1 MRRVSQGYRSRNST
15 ADRALDILLLFRDDV
30 LVLTGNRVAE
40 HLGVARSTAYRYLQ
54 SLTSMGFLEENEVGA
69 GFRLGPR
76 VFDLARIARRGV
88 GLSELARPVMRD
100 LAQAT
105 GHPVL
110 LTRRAGTAVVCL
122 EREDVSQTLRLS
134 YERGQVLPLNAGAAA
149 LALIAWTPQAE
160 LAELLAELLA
170 EPLDAP
176 LTRFTEATVT
186 DPAVLVGRLAQIRE
200 RGHAVARGELDP
212 DVLGVAAPVRGRD
225 GGVVAALSIAALAH
239 RVSDEEV
246 PMVASAVTK
255 AAGELTDLV
264 IRLDAA

>member
-1 MRRVSQGYRSRNST
+1 MSQGYRSRNST

-100 LAQAT
+100 LAQTT

-110 LTRRAGTAVVCL
+110 LTRRTGTAVVCL
-122 EREDVSQTLRLS
+122 EREDVSQALRLS

-149 LALIAWTPQAE
+149 LALIAWVPQAE
-160 LAELLAELLA
+160 LAELL
-170 EPLDAP
+170 DTP

-186 DPAVLVGRLAQIRE
+186 DPAVLMARLAQIRE

-246 PMVASAVTK
+246 PMVVSAVTK